1 MNVKTY
7 ISMITSWLLTLAS
20 LIEVLLKVIALPS
33 AVAQIIL
40 GVLLVISLTL
50 TLYFFKHNNAGTK
63 TEAIPEDVRKY
74 LNSVRGGTYNSGLDV
89 IAEKF
94 DLTLGKGPNNAANQ
108 ETVMQEIKWTLVL
121 ANTQSTDVG
130 AFYMPVSLSSYT
142 AWESHALKITVNIQ
156 GVQKCASFKLDFDS
170 LKSVENAPHEA
181 NMRIL
186 PITFPAGMELHPNE
200 QVSLLITMRWLIGCQ
215 FDNKE
220 FFFTDPE
227 NYGNHIQRVNL
238 IFTPEDVLS
247 GWQMNVYEIDKKTRI
262 MDCKK
267 SFTLKGESVEW
278 TTSQHKKGAMYL
290 LQFSKKP

>member
-1 MNVKTY
+1 MNIKTY
-7 ISMITSWLLTLAS
+7 ISMFTSWLLTLAS

-40 GVLLVISLTL
+40 GVLLVVSLTL
-50 TLYFFKHNNAGTK
+50 TLYFFKHKYADTK

-74 LNSVRGGTYNSGLDV
+74 LDSIRGGTYNSGLDV

-94 DLTLGKGPNNAANQ
+94 DLMLRKGPNNVANQ
-108 ETVMQEIKWTLVL
+108 ETIMQEIKWTLVL

-170 LKSVENAPHEA
+170 LKSVENASHEA

-220 FFFTDPE
+220 VFFTDPE

-238 IFTPEDVLS
+238 TFTAEEVLS

-267 SFTLKGESVEW
+267 SFTLRSESVEW
-278 TTSQHKKGAMYL
+278 TTSQHKKGTMYL
-290 LQFSKKP
+290 LQFSNKP